1 MTERLDRIERILDNL
16 ATNQINERESR
27 LSLRED
33 LEILYQVVRQSG
45 ENTDRAINHLTEQ
58 VNNLAEQ
65 VNNLAEQVDSLTGR
79 VDNLT
84 GAVEHLVENAQQ
96 DREQMRIMQAEIEQI
111 WEYLMGQ
118 KTNGYGG
125 DR

>member
-1 MTERLDRIERILDNL
+1 MTERLDRIERMLDNL

-58 VNNLAEQ
+58 VDN
-65 VNNLAEQVDSLTGR
+65 LTGR

-84 GAVEHLVENAQQ
+84 VAVEHLVENAQQ
-96 DREQMRIMQAEIEQI
+96 DREQMRIIQAEIQQI

>member
-58 VNNLAEQ
+58 VDN
-65 VNNLAEQVDSLTGR
+65 LTGR

-84 GAVEHLVENAQQ
+84 VAVEHLVENAQQ
-96 DREQMRIMQAEIEQI
+96 DREQMRIIQAEIQQI

>member
-1 MTERLDRIERILDNL
+1 
-16 ATNQINERESR
+16 
-27 LSLRED
+27 LRED

-45 ENTDRAINHLTEQ
+45 ENTDRAINHLTE
-58 VNNLAEQ
+58 
-65 VNNLAEQVDSLTGR
+65 R

-84 GAVEHLVENAQQ
+84 VAVEHLVENAQQ
-96 DREQMRIMQAEIEQI
+96 DREQMRIMQAEIQQI
-111 WEYLMGQ
+111 WEYLMGE

>member
-58 VNNLAEQ
+58 V
-65 VNNLAEQVDSLTGR
+65 
-79 VDNLT
+79 DNLT
-84 GAVEHLVENAQQ
+84 VAVEHLVENAQQ
-96 DREQMRIMQAEIEQI
+96 DREQMRIMQAEIQQI
-111 WEYLMGQ
+111 WEYLVGQ

>member
-1 MTERLDRIERILDNL
+1 MTERLDRIERMLDNL

-58 VNNLAEQ
+58 VDN
-65 VNNLAEQVDSLTGR
+65 LTGR

-84 GAVEHLVENAQQ
+84 VAVEHLVENAQQ
-96 DREQMRIMQAEIEQI
+96 DREQMRIMQAEIQQI

>member
-1 MTERLDRIERILDNL
+1 MSERLDRIERILDNL

-45 ENTDRAINHLTEQ
+45 ENTDRAINRLTEQ
-58 VNNLAEQ
+58 VD
-65 VNNLAEQVDSLTGR
+65 NLAEQVDRLTGR

>member
-58 VNNLAEQ
+58 VDN
-65 VNNLAEQVDSLTGR
+65 LTGR

-84 GAVEHLVENAQQ
+84 VAVEHLVENAQQ
-96 DREQMRIMQAEIEQI
+96 DREQMRIMQAEIQQI

>member
-1 MTERLDRIERILDNL
+1 MSERLDRIERMLDNL

-58 VNNLAEQ
+58 VDN
-65 VNNLAEQVDSLTGR
+65 LTGR

-84 GAVEHLVENAQQ
+84 VAVEHLVENAQQ
-96 DREQMRIMQAEIEQI
+96 DREQMRIMQAEIQQI
-111 WEYLMGQ
+111 WEYLIGQ